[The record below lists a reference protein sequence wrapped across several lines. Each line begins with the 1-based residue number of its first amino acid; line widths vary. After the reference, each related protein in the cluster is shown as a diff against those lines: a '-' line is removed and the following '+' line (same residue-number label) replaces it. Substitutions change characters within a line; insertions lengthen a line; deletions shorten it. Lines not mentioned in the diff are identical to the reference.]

1 MQNLLQ
7 FTALH
12 LNICTWKQMIKNPS
26 FRLVNIVLVLF
37 FFFSRSSQIISKI
50 SWCENSKSLSI
61 NNSLYIYIYIFFFFF
76 FFFFC
81 GRYLNASLF
90 NSAFRILMSDFR
102 LSVLINFDCFW
113 NSKQRPSR
121 LFVSAR
127 RFIRVLCSNN
137 LLIKFLLQVG
147 MHNVKLMQTYHRPKC
162 LLFSI
167 N

>member
-37 FFFSRSSQIISKI
+37 FFFFSRSSQIISKI

-61 NNSLYIYIYIFFFFF
+61 NNSIYIFFFYLFF
-76 FFFFC
+76 FFVVGIWMLHFSTLLLEFSC
-81 GRYLNASLF
+81 LT
-90 NSAFRILMSDFR
+90 SDK
-102 LSVLINFDCFW
+102 LINFDCFL

-147 MHNVKLMQTYHRPKC
+147 MHNVKLMQIYHRPKC